1 MGFEYI
7 RILSTNL
14 PKYPCRRSPATNDHQ
29 KIMLLMLKRYFVHAS
44 YLKFQPQKKK
54 KEGDPYVKN
63 RFWKSYTE
71 ITDF

>member
-1 MGFEYI
+1 MKKTAADAEMIFCT
-7 RILSTNL
+7 RML
-14 PKYPCRRSPATNDHQ
+14 PKLSSLR
-29 KIMLLMLKRYFVHAS
+29 
-44 YLKFQPQKKK
+44 K